1 MLCRVIPSFV
11 TKGNSSLPLFPC
23 LVRAYSYLSLI
34 ELTTELIIGVLLPN
48 AAYMHKMVIVMYMF
62 ICTLLYAL
70 SKQSHV
76 ELAVILEDFGCDS
89 SLMNFKKGGT
99 HKPCC

>member
-1 MLCRVIPSFV
+1 MSLKAIPHCHNIIV
-11 TKGNSSLPLFPC
+11 SLSC
-23 LVRAYSYLSLI
+23 ESIQLI

-48 AAYMHKMVIVMYMF
+48 AAYMHKMVIVMLYAYMF